1 MKSKKWLLIILAVVV
16 IAAAAAIIIINFDRS
31 GGSGA
36 VPPDGGP
43 VPSEAVSIDASA
55 GGLTLVS
62 VDPIAGIYVE
72 DGSDEPLS
80 DIFTATFRNDGGKTL
95 QYARLTLGIGD
106 EQYTFEISTLPVGES
121 VRAMERERSEF
132 PEISGDLTLSAES
145 IAWFD
150 PEPSLCESSISI
162 TPRAGALVI
171 ENVSGEALAAPI
183 YVYYK
188 NYVDG
193 VYVGG
198 ITYRGGTQAELA
210 PGEAIAVNAG
220 HFDPDA
226 SRLMF
231 VTLAP

>member
-16 IAAAAAIIIINFDRS
+16 IAAAAVVLIVCSSS

-36 VPPDGGP
+36 VPPEGGP

-106 EQYTFEISTLPVGES
+106 KQYTFEISTLPAGES
-121 VRAMERERSEF
+121 VRAMERERSQF
-132 PEISGDLTLSAES
+132 PEIGGELTLSAES

-150 PEPSLCESSISI
+150 SEPSLCESSISI

-198 ITYRGGTQAELA
+198 ITYRVGTQAELA
-210 PGEAIAVNAG
+210 PGEAVALNAG

-231 VTLAP
+231 TTLAP